1 MIYAL
6 KNAIGQFPVFNER
19 KDGKESPQKR
29 Q

>member
-6 KNAIGQFPVFNER
+6 KNATGLFPVSNER

-29 Q
+29 P